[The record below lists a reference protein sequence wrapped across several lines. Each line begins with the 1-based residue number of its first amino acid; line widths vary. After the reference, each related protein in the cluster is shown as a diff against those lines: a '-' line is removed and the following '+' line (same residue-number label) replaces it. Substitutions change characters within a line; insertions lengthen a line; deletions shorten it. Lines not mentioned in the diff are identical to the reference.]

1 MGKRKEIKFL
11 CKDGRTREGRQDGV
25 MFWIR
30 KDQKREQDGLPC
42 YYVAANDT
50 KGKGR
55 TVFTGDHEYFTLE
68 DAKEL
73 CQQIM
78 AGEANLA
85 ERKARYAA
93 GGQLYHEAHRLSVE
107 SLRERGMVEEV
118 TTAMERRRQA
128 HGRA

>member
-11 CKDGRTREGRQDGV
+11 CKDGQTREGRQDGV

-30 KDQKREQDGLPC
+30 KDQKREQDGLPAF
-42 YYVAANDT
+42 YVAANDI

-55 TVFTGDHEYFTLE
+55 TIYTAGHEYFTLE
-68 DAKEL
+68 GAKEL

-93 GGQLYHEAHRLSVE
+93 EDMEKNPG
-107 SLRERGMVEEV
+107 ERS
-118 TTAMERRRQA
+118 
-128 HGRA
+128 